1 MAMVSCLPEETAR
14 YTRGT
19 RVAFAEC
26 FPMFSLRFSDKT
38 YKLIQETCSKEDMQ
52 GKDAII
58 SVEELKQVE

>member
-26 FPMFSLRFSDKT
+26 YPMFFFEVLGQDIQADPGDLLQRGHAGKKMRSSL
-38 YKLIQETCSKEDMQ
+38 SKN
-52 GKDAII
+52 
-58 SVEELKQVE
+58 